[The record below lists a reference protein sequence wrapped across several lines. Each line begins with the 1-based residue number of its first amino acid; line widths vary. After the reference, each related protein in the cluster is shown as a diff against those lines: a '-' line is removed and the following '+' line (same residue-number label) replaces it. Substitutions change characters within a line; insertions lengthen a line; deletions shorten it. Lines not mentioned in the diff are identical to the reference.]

1 MRVLIADDERL
12 ARANL
17 KSILKN
23 LSIPI
28 KVVGEASNGEELVE
42 LVKQYLPDVAFVD
55 IRMPKVNGLEAI
67 KVAKNFSPDTKWFIL
82 TGFSEFDYAKEAI
95 RLGTVDYLLK
105 PISPDEL
112 DGLLHKVDEDYR
124 RQHFSLNKQFER
136 DIMALY
142 HGVSSLQQEPG
153 DSYLLQANFIGAVF
167 YVDSHL
173 SEKAKAERQKELFQK
188 IRAYIDESV
197 ANNLRIALFA
207 LPNGEIA
214 LVVAWIDKTS
224 GKHTAERFLDRV
236 EETVQLIQADN
247 FKITVLQTDQCGSYE
262 SLNEHMEHLQELAH
276 LRTVEGIGAKWE
288 IRALEKYAKS
298 ANLVNLSQLLGE
310 LSEAYREVN
319 YLDFMRLLP
328 RLEKMLTALLRQADN
343 SLKEQIASFL
353 NTALCCQISA
363 NQPVSAWR
371 AILDHCG
378 EQLLSQAKGIDQP
391 DLVSQVVTFIDTH
404 YQFDIGVAQIA
415 DQLKITPN
423 YLSTIFHRKMGTTFV
438 HYLTQI
444 RMLKAKEFL
453 ADPTLQVQQIAESV
467 GYYNTRYFTKL
478 FTEFAGCTPSEFR
491 RIQTS
496 REGNLDERF

>member
-1 MRVLIADDERL
+1 MRVLIADDEPL

-28 KVVGEASNGEELVE
+28 KIVGEASNGEELVE
-42 LVKQYLPDVAFVD
+42 LVKQCLPDIAFVD
-55 IRMPKVNGLEAI
+55 IRMPKANGLEAI

-112 DGLLHKVDEDYR
+112 DSLLHKVDEDYR

-153 DSYLLQANFIGAVF
+153 DSYLLQANFIGTIF
-167 YVDSHL
+167 YIDSHL

-188 IRAYIDESV
+188 IRVHIDESV
-197 ANNLRIALFA
+197 ANSLRIALFA

-214 LVVAWIDKTS
+214 LVVAWVDKMS
-224 GKHTAERFLDRV
+224 GKQAAETFLRRV
-236 EETVQLIQADN
+236 EESVQLMDGN
-247 FKITVLQTDQCGSYE
+247 DFKITSLQTDQCASYE
-262 SLNEHMEHLQELAH
+262 SLNEHMEHLQELAD
-276 LRTVEGIGAKWE
+276 LRTVVGVGTTWDSK
-288 IRALEKYAKS
+288 ALEKYGKNAS
-298 ANLVNLSQLLGE
+298 LVGLSQLLTE
-310 LSEAYREVN
+310 LSSAYRDVN
-319 YLDFMRLLP
+319 YLDFMRTLP
-328 RLEKMLTALLRQADN
+328 RLEKALLRQEN
-343 SLKEQIASFL
+343 TLLKDQVAAFL
-353 NTALCCQISA
+353 NTALCCQIDSS
-363 NQPVSAWR
+363 QPITDWIPTLR
-371 AILDHCG
+371 DCG
-378 EQLLSQAKGIDQP
+378 EKLLSQAKGIDQP
-391 DLVSQVVTFIDTH
+391 DLVSQVVAFIDTH

-438 HYLTQI
+438 RYLTQI

-453 ADPTLQVQQIAESV
+453 SNPTLQVQQIAESV

-478 FTEFAGCTPSEFR
+478 FTEFAGATPSDYR
-491 RIQTS
+491 RVQITP
-496 REGNLDERF
+496 EKPEAL